1 MRKTFLFIFCGMIA
15 AVGLCLDPAP
25 IAAETAT
32 TLEDQTA
39 VAVTVYNEDLALVRD
54 RRRVEL
60 PKGEIRLAVRE
71 VSARIRPETALLR
84 TPDGKSPLRV
94 IEQNFD
100 FDLLTPDKLL
110 EQYIGREVL
119 LVRTHPT
126 SGAEQTQPA
135 TILAYNDGVPILKVG
150 DQIETGVP
158 GRLVFPDVPETLRDR
173 PTLVLLLDN
182 PRAGQRE
189 LELSYLSG
197 GLSWRADYVARL
209 NESDDRLDLSGW
221 VTLTNRSGIA
231 FRNAR
236 VQLVAGDVQQAR
248 DKMRAAEAQPRM
260 AMALQ
265 DAAPQEEGLFEYHL
279 YSLARPTSI
288 RDNQTKQVS
297 LLSAAGLPVRKE
309 LVLRG
314 ASHFYTGRYGEP
326 QRGLKVAVFVAFDN
340 REQDGL
346 GVALPKGIM
355 RVYKDDSRGTA
366 QFIGED
372 RIDHTPKNEEVRLR
386 LGSSFDLTAEKV
398 QTDYHKL
405 DQGRDKL
412 PVIETAWRITLKNA
426 KPQAETVR
434 VEEPLPGDW
443 SILEENFPH
452 RKLSSAL
459 AGWDIEV
466 PAEGEAVLEYRARIR
481 Y

>member
-1 MRKTFLFIFCGMIA
+1 MRKISLFIFCWMIA
-15 AVGLCLDPAP
+15 ATGLCLHPAP
-25 IAAETAT
+25 GVAETAT

-39 VAVTVYNEDLALVRD
+39 VAVTIYNEDLALVRD
-54 RRRVEL
+54 RREVQL
-60 PKGEIRLAVRE
+60 PEGEVRLAVRE

-84 TPDGKSPLRV
+84 TRDANSPLRV

-110 EQYIGREVL
+110 EKYVGKEVL

-126 SGAEQTQPA
+126 SGAEQAQSA
-135 TILAYNDGVPILKVG
+135 TVLSYNEGVPVLKVG
-150 DQIETGVP
+150 DRIETGVP

-182 PRAGQRE
+182 PHAGQRE

-231 FRNAR
+231 FRNAQ

-248 DKMRAAEAQPRM
+248 DKMMATEAQPRM
-260 AMALQ
+260 AMAMQ
-265 DAAPQEEGLFEYHL
+265 DAAPQEESLFEYHL
-279 YSLARPTSI
+279 YTLPRATSI

-297 LLSAAGLPVRKE
+297 LLSASGLPVRKE

-314 ASHFYTGRYGEP
+314 APHFFTGRYGEP
-326 QRGLKVAVFVAFDN
+326 QRGLKVAVFIAFDN
-340 REQDGL
+340 REQEGL
-346 GVALPKGIM
+346 GVPLPKGVM
-355 RVYKDDSRGTA
+355 RVYKDDSRGAA
-366 QFIGED
+366 QFVGED

-398 QTDYHKL
+398 QTDYRKL
-405 DQGRDKL
+405 DQERDKA

-426 KPQAETVR
+426 KPQAQTVR

-443 SILEENFPH
+443 TILKENFPH
-452 RKLSSAL
+452 RKLSSSL
-459 AGWDIEV
+459 AAWDIEV